1 MRHTPCR
8 SARSNNSRARARTW
22 KTPRLPVCVLNPLV
36 IPSDCI
42 YNKNINIEFD
52 PAKNQRNIEKHGI
65 SLPEAQAFDFASAL
79 IAADSRFDY
88 GEQRYNAI
96 GWQKGR
102 LHVLTFTLRGENLR
116 AISLRKANKREV
128 AKYEN
133 AIR

>member
-1 MRHTPCR
+1 M
-8 SARSNNSRARARTW
+8 
-22 KTPRLPVCVLNPLV
+22 
-36 IPSDCI
+36 
-42 YNKNINIEFD
+42 NIEFD

-65 SLPEAQAFDFASAL
+65 SLLDAQAFDFASAL
-79 IAADSRFDY
+79 IAADNRFDY

-96 GWQKGR
+96 GWQNGR